1 MFLTRRRLTLGAA
14 ACLGTGLSALA
25 GCAGDP
31 PKPAATPAPP
41 PDSGTSV
48 VRYTETISSL
58 LISQDRKNI
67 VVIGSGYH
75 YIFDAPPGL
84 LALLASP
91 LHARSKGNLSSFRVD
106 AKGKIRG
113 HYTLQ
118 IDNLITPSEQDAARS
133 MGFIRGADPAN
144 PEAHVLRGELVGQR
158 YLQST
163 LVSARATEKLNQRYV
178 IEVTAEQSTG
188 DRVAGALSTPVTV
201 ATDGVLLLYTI
212 VLSPIVV
219 PLVVLTREKKN

>member
-1 MFLTRRRLTLGAA
+1 MYPTRRRLTLGAA
-14 ACLGTGLSALA
+14 ACLGTTLA

-31 PKPAATPAPP
+31 PKPAAATPAPP
-41 PDSGTSV
+41 PDSGASV

-58 LISQDRKNI
+58 LISQDRRNI

-84 LALLASP
+84 QALLASP

-118 IDNLITPSEQDAARS
+118 IDNLITPAEQDAARN
-133 MGFIRGADPAN
+133 MGFIRGVDPAN

-163 LVSARATEKLNQRYV
+163 LVSARATAKLNQRYV

-188 DRVAGALSTPVTV
+188 DRVAGTLSTPVTV
-201 ATDGVLLLYTI
+201 ATDGVLLLYTV